1 MVSVYLH
8 IEHRGLCPDH
18 KVTTGV
24 SADVHVNAMLE
35 NVEAC
40 SPERQPHRYSL
51 TAGPIFLLQVS
62 ES

>member
-1 MVSVYLH
+1 M
-8 IEHRGLCPDH
+8 
-18 KVTTGV
+18 TTGV
-24 SADVHVNAMLE
+24 SADVHVNARWG

-51 TAGPIFLLQVS
+51 TAAPIFLLQVS